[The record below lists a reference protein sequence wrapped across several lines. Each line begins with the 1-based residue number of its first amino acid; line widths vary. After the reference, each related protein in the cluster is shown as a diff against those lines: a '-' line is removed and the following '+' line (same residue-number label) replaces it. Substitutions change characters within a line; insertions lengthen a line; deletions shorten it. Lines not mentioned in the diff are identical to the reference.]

1 MTFRDPVRAT
11 IDERRLL
18 MTTVLKASIIEAR
31 ERLRISRQDRETEV
45 TRGTDAKQIGDRIIV
60 AAPPETP

>member
-31 ERLRISRQDRETEV
+31 ERLRISRQDRDTEV
-45 TRGTDAKQIGDRIIV
+45 TRGTDAEQIGDCIIV